1 MSRQIT
7 AITARQILDSRGY
20 PTVECDV
27 TLMGGY
33 MGRAAVPSGAST
45 GSHEAVEL
53 RDNDESQFQ
62 GKGVGKAISNI
73 NSKINKTLQNKAFS
87 QQELDH
93 TLIDLDGTKNKSNLG
108 ANAILAVSLAFAKA
122 MASTNEQPLY
132 LYIASLADTK
142 VISLPT
148 PMINVINGGAH
159 AKGTA
164 DIQEFML
171 VPMTSKSYGQAL
183 RQSAEVFYKL
193 KQLIGA
199 TLVGDEGG
207 FAPKLD
213 GNEQALKLLNDA
225 VEQAGYEPEKD
236 FSLAV
241 DVAASELYADGHYR
255 LQLEDQSLNRQQMIA
270 WLSELAEK
278 FPLVSIEDGLDEND
292 WDGWAELNQRLGK
305 STQLVGDD
313 LLVTNISYL
322 KKAIAEQSCNAILIK
337 PNQIGTLSETI
348 DAVQMAQQ
356 ANFNTVIS
364 HRSGETEDT
373 TIAHLAV
380 GLNAGQIKTG
390 SLSRGE
396 RTAKYNELLRI
407 EEQLGKEA
415 NYRGGRV
422 FK

>member
-322 KKAIAEQSCNAILIK
+322 KK
-337 PNQIGTLSETI
+337 P
-348 DAVQMAQQ
+348 
-356 ANFNTVIS
+356 
-364 HRSGETEDT
+364 
-373 TIAHLAV
+373 
-380 GLNAGQIKTG
+380 
-390 SLSRGE
+390 
-396 RTAKYNELLRI
+396 
-407 EEQLGKEA
+407 
-415 NYRGGRV
+415 
-422 FK
+422 